1 MRTIPALAKLRAMKG
16 LSGRDLAHRAGLA
29 DETVSRIERGHTE
42 PTARTIGKLAV
53 ALEMDFDELA
63 ALLTTHTEEPDEVSA

>member
-16 LSGRDLAHRAGLA
+16 LSARDLARRAGLA
-29 DETVSRIERGHTE
+29 DETVTRIENGHNA
-42 PTARTIGKLAV
+42 PTATTIGKLAR

-63 ALLTTHTEEPDEVSA
+63 DLLASAPEEASA